1 VPFLGFGERSNAGIS
16 FSLFHHGDHVDAAPA
31 PTAEA
36 PSPAPAQHVPFGQI
50 AAHLLHHQPRLAA
63 PRPPVT
69 QRLKKDLLNLGA
81 AITLMIAS
89 GEKDVETIASDLA
102 IDLEHL
108 YAVMAGKVSDV
119 SVGTLD
125 ALASHLGAKLSIS
138 LAPNPPTEP

>member
-16 FSLFHHGDHVDAAPA
+16 FSLFHHGDHVDTAS
-31 PTAEA
+31 PT
-36 PSPAPAQHVPFGQI
+36 VPFGQI

>member
-1 VPFLGFGERSNAGIS
+1 MSFLGFGERRHAGIS
-16 FSLFHHGDHVDAAPA
+16 FSLFNHGDQHAEAEPVGAPPA
-31 PTAEA
+31 PG
-36 PSPAPAQHVPFGQI
+36 QHVPFGQI

-69 QRLKKDLLNLGA
+69 PRLRKDLLNIGA
-81 AITLMIAS
+81 AITTMIAS
-89 GEKDVETIASDLA
+89 GEKDVETVASDLA

-108 YAVMAGKVSDV
+108 YAVMAGKLSDV

-138 LAPNPPTEP
+138 LTPNPPTEP

>member
-1 VPFLGFGERSNAGIS
+1 MSFLGFGERRHAGIS
-16 FSLFHHGDHVDAAPA
+16 FSLFHGGPHAAAEPA
-31 PTAEA
+31 TA
-36 PSPAPAQHVPFGQI
+36 PPAPAQHVPFGQI
-50 AAHLLHHQPRLAA
+50 AAHLLPAQQRLAA

-69 QRLKKDLLNLGA
+69 PRLRKDLLNIGA
-81 AITLMIAS
+81 AITTMIAS

-138 LAPNPPTEP
+138 LVPRPPVEP